1 MADDAPDDRDLQ
13 ALRKEN
19 WSFSVRAMQLED
31 RLRKLK
37 RGRANQ
43 RLNLAGLGLS
53 FVGAVLVGVAGVV
66 GGTAGYGSQNA
77 WIHTGWTVG
86 YCGGWVLLAVGFLL
100 QLLAAASASRR

>member
-1 MADDAPDDRDLQ
+1 
-13 ALRKEN
+13 
-19 WSFSVRAMQLED
+19 MQLED

-53 FVGAVLVGVAGVV
+53 FVGTVLVGVAGFV

-77 WIHTGWTVG
+77 WTHTGWTVA